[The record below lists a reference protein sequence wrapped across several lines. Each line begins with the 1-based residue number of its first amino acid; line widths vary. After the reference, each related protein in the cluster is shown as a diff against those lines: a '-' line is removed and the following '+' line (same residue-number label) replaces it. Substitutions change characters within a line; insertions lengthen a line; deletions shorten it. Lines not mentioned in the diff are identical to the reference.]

1 MEHSVITAG
10 PKLIAECLPDGGQI
24 TDENSALDLVSICGE
39 EATDCIL
46 MHDSNLHPD
55 FFDLKTRLAGNVL
68 LKLSNYRIHA
78 AAVIPL
84 EKIGSGR
91 FYEFV
96 IETNRRNDF
105 RVFKNRDEAIQ
116 WLANL

>member
-1 MEHSVITAG
+1 MEHTVFVFGTRT
-10 PKLIAECLPDGGQI
+10 IAECLPNTGML

-39 EATDCIL
+39 EGTDL
-46 MHDSNLHPD
+46 LLLYHSNLHPD

-78 AAVIPL
+78 AAVIPTEL
-84 EKIGSGR
+84 IGSGH

-96 IETNRRNDF
+96 LETNRRNDF
-105 RVFKNRDEAIQ
+105 RVFPERDEAIR
-116 WLANL
+116 WLESL

>member
-1 MEHSVITAG
+1 MEHTVVTAG
-10 PKLIAECLPDGGQI
+10 SCLIAECLPDGGQI

-39 EATDCIL
+39 EGTDL
-46 MHDSNLHPD
+46 VLLYHTNLHPD
-55 FFDLKTRLAGNVL
+55 FFDLKTRLAGNIL

-78 AAVIPL
+78 AAIIPA
-84 EKIGSGR
+84 EMIGSGR

-105 RVFKNRDEAIQ
+105 RVFKNRDEAIK
-116 WLANL
+116 WLESL